1 MRNNFGSFWGSLF
14 TWVYFSEKN
23 TEQKKET
30 ASCTDILQTNW
41 AKTAA
46 VAAKAAVAA
55 VEYVFLFYV

>member
-1 MRNNFGSFWGSLF
+1 MARFGALF
-14 TWVYFSEKN
+14 SHGFIFLKKN